1 MNNWHQPSIYLYSNE
16 ATVLFIL
23 FLKMVSVWIREFMIS
38 IVLGI
43 FRGVLMKFRNIFFGF
58 LRTWLLIAIFCSSSL
73 YAGTD
78 MILILRDYQYT
89 AADYP
94 PYFLREDPLNP
105 GNFIKVL
112 DNQNTFQFKTYNL
125 SSEVDLA
132 LYEAEVEPVLS
143 EWSGQIGLLGS
154 NAELSKQFS
163 GLIKMYTD
171 NGLHE
176 ATPKEINVATYKG
189 KIEAV
194 SYVGR
199 AEGRAPKIDLLVANP
214 RTLSDNQ
221 TVLPKGAG
229 SSLLNDMAH
238 RYKEEGV
245 EEIQLRSVSN
255 DEYYLNRGWRA
266 VPEPEG
272 ACGGDG

>member
-1 MNNWHQPSIYLYSNE
+1 MG
-16 ATVLFIL
+16 ARLFGL
-23 FLKMVSVWIREFMIS
+23 FLKMVSVWIGKFMNSYILK

-73 YAGTD
+73 YAGTN
-78 MILILRDYQYT
+78 MILMLQNYQYT

-94 PYFLREDPLNP
+94 PYFLREEPLGT

-112 DNQNTFQFKTYNL
+112 DDQNAFQFRTYDL
-125 SSEVDLA
+125 SSEADLA
-132 LYEAEVEPVLS
+132 LYEAEVEPILT
-143 EWSGQIGLLGS
+143 EWSEQIGLLGS

-163 GLIKMYTD
+163 GLMKMYVD
-171 NGLHE
+171 ESLHSL
-176 ATPKEINVATYKG
+176 TPKEIHIATYEG

-194 SYVGR
+194 SYVGST
-199 AEGRAPKIDLLVANP
+199 EGQAPKIDLLIANP

-229 SSLLNDMAH
+229 SSLLNDMAL

-245 EEIQLRSVSN
+245 EKIQLRSVN
-255 DEYYLNRGWRA
+255 DEYYLDRGWQA